1 MGGTARRLVSV
12 TDMRASDADRDRY
25 AAVLQD
31 AYAEGRL
38 DRAEYDERLE
48 AVFAAKTYADL
59 EPLIADLP
67 AGNLPVVKPPAPLVP
82 AGAASQAPMVAVFSA
97 VERKGVWALAA
108 DSNAVAVFGSVELD
122 LRQAQIEA
130 MSSEIRAV
138 AVFGSVEITIPAGM
152 RAEITG
158 VGVFGDFSQAGEVS
172 SPDPQLPTIRVSG
185 LALFGSVSVKE
196 KPSPGR

>member
-82 AGAASQAPMVAVFSA
+82 VGAASQAPMVAVFSA
-97 VERKGVWALAA
+97 VERKGVWALAP
-108 DSNAVAVFGSVELD
+108 
-122 LRQAQIEA
+122 R
-130 MSSEIRAV
+130 
-138 AVFGSVEITIPAGM
+138 
-152 RAEITG
+152 
-158 VGVFGDFSQAGEVS
+158 
-172 SPDPQLPTIRVSG
+172 
-185 LALFGSVSVKE
+185 
-196 KPSPGR
+196 PSTT

>member
-1 MGGTARRLVSV
+1 MEEADALSDRIALMNHGQVKCCGSPLFLKDRFGSGYRLTLSKD
-12 TDMRASDADRDRY
+12 TTFNQY
-25 AAVLQD
+25 AM
-31 AYAEGRL
+31 E
-38 DRAEYDERLE
+38 
-48 AVFAAKTYADL
+48 
-59 EPLIADLP
+59 
-67 AGNLPVVKPPAPLVP
+67 NL
-82 AGAASQAPMVAVFSA
+82 
-97 VERKGVWALAA
+97 VERVTGRPVAA

-172 SPDPQLPTIRVSG
+172 SPNPQLPTIRVSG